1 MNFSSDEPSFDLS
14 TELEIEEPASPNNQA
29 HLSVTIR
36 SMGIDDIAPIF
47 HLGEELF
54 TSDLYPSLYRIWD
67 EWEVIELYN
76 SDPDY
81 CLVAEVD
88 DQLAGFTLGTV
99 ISKPPSSWM
108 YGYIIW
114 LGVNPNFQ
122 RRGVADKLVDKI
134 VERMI
139 EEGVRFMLV
148 DTDPVN
154 VPAVKFFTRK
164 GFGNPR
170 KHVFLSMNLT
180 KHDYYSRLIA
190 YERDKAER
198 VTSRRSRRRQ

>member
-1 MNFSSDEPSFDLS
+1 MNFSPEESPIDLA
-14 TELEIEEPASPNNQA
+14 TELETEDPTSTSNSN
-29 HLSVTIR
+29 HLAITIR

-88 DQLAGFTLGTV
+88 EQLAGFTLGTV
-99 ISKPPSSWM
+99 ISKPPSPWM

-114 LGVNPNFQ
+114 LGVNPSFQ

-154 VPAVKFFTRK
+154 EAAVKFFTRK

-170 KHVFLSMNLT
+170 KHVFLSLNLT

-190 YERDKAER
+190 YERDKSER
-198 VTSRRSRRRQ
+198 ITNRRSRRR